1 MERFKLVLV
10 FLSWKVFI
18 EVGKIHLKLKKEQ
31 SNEKSN
37 FRKYFQ
43 LKLIFHLRLEISNL
57 DGNFPTS
64 MKTFQLLDLANYTYA
79 LFAT

>member
-18 EVGKIHLKLKKEQ
+18 EVGKIYLKLKKEQ

-43 LKLIFHLRLEISNL
+43 LKPIFHLWLELSNF
-57 DGNFPTS
+57 DGNFPIS